1 MARSLTVHHDEKPA
15 TSSLLTA
22 FLLLAFGWMALSAL
36 VGVATDADAV
46 AVPGFDQQ

>member
-22 FLLLAFGWMALSAL
+22 FLLLAFGWMAVSAL
-36 VGVATDADAV
+36 VGVTTDGDA
-46 AVPGFDQQ
+46 ASAPLFDQQ